1 MIRDDARG
9 RRVAIVPD
17 LVVNPG
23 SGLYDARDER
33 PGSVLDVLIEDGWG
47 IMKAPPHILSND
59 SATRAVSVIVGDA
72 VDYLHH
78 DYTVMIVALTGL
90 PQNGVWLD
98 LLEAAFREL
107 ATPMPNVVR
116 FTLAPPGARPN
127 AAGIRAMLN
136 APGARNDAA
145 PESRCH

>member
-1 MIRDDARG
+1 VIRDDARG

-17 LVVNPG
+17 FVVNPG
-23 SGLYDARDER
+23 SGLYEGRDER
-33 PGSVLDVLIEDGWG
+33 PGPVLDVLIEDGWG
-47 IMKAPPHILSND
+47 IMKAPPHILSKE
-59 SATRAVSVIVGDA
+59 SAARAVSVMVGDA
-72 VDYLHH
+72 VDYLRH
-78 DYTVMIVALTGL
+78 DYTVMIVGLSGL

-116 FTLAPPGARPN
+116 FNLAPPGSPPD
-127 AAGIRAMLN
+127 AAGIRSMLN
-136 APGARNDAA
+136 APGARNDAV